1 MFGCR
6 SQQIAKFLEDSSFFI
21 LTSCKTYLKD
31 SLVNYRHKTRGER
44 DESFSGNQNFQWEI
58 NKMNASVVIKE
69 YIREELMNGSNGE
82 LDESEN
88 LLAAGVIDSLGI
100 LRLVSFV
107 EEKFGIEVPDEDVT
121 IDNFQS
127 VKAMSDYVASQ
138 S

>member
-1 MFGCR
+1 
-6 SQQIAKFLEDSSFFI
+6 
-21 LTSCKTYLKD
+21 
-31 SLVNYRHKTRGER
+31 
-44 DESFSGNQNFQWEI
+44 
-58 NKMNASVVIKE
+58 MNASVVLKE

-82 LDESEN
+82 LDDAEN
-88 LLAAGVIDSLGI
+88 LLAAGIIDSLGI

-127 VKAMSDYVASQ
+127 VQSMSDYVATQ